1 LLGATAL
8 SVKSMV
14 CEPIKILLF
23 ARVKSELETV
33 ALATVK
39 DNHAI
44 LNHFE
49 ETLEQAIANKFIHI
63 VEQNDNFDRILSVLQ
78 TPQLNIDAV
87 ILDLA
92 LDDSELEKIAQIY
105 TLNTNI
111 VIIVVSDKDD
121 DSLFQSVIAAG
132 ADDYLI
138 KSEITPQLLR
148 RSILRAVEQHKKKL
162 PKEDLQEPR
171 AQFKAIFE
179 RSSIGIGLMDT
190 TARIIDVNPALCQI
204 LGYSRE
210 ELCSKQLIDF
220 ICEEEATTETKFNYQ
235 LEAKTQDRFEM
246 ERQFLHKD
254 GRLVWV
260 YLSVSLVLDT
270 TNEPIFFLAMI
281 EDITQRKLTEL
292 KLRESKEA
300 AEAGSRA
307 KSAFLATM
315 SHELRTPLNAI
326 MGLSQLLQQQVVGSL
341 NQKQHEYVNCVY
353 TSGEHLLA
361 LINDILDLSKVE
373 AGREELMFVSLPI
386 RDIVRNVISTVVE
399 SAHLKQLQ
407 LIDHIDENIE
417 SCIADERRLKQ
428 MLFNLL
434 TNAIKFT
441 QVGTVSLEV
450 KQVEKGI
457 AFIVTDTGIGIE
469 PSYFQSLFE
478 PFKQLDNRLN
488 RQYEGTGLGLAL
500 TRKLA
505 RLHGG
510 DVTVESTSGVGSR
523 FTLLLPAQPQQSNE
537 TVNGDLQ
544 TLEPKNTTNKAFIYS
559 NTSSKLAKRILLV
572 EDEEHTAI
580 LMQDYLQ
587 TIGYEVELLIT
598 GERFIA
604 RVYAFKPDLILLD
617 VHLIGDISGL
627 DLLVSLKQHQDLR
640 EIPTVLMT
648 PLGMG
653 DRERFLQ
660 AGAIDCLSK
669 PIGIFQLESVL
680 VKYLS

>member
-1 LLGATAL
+1 
-8 SVKSMV
+8 MV